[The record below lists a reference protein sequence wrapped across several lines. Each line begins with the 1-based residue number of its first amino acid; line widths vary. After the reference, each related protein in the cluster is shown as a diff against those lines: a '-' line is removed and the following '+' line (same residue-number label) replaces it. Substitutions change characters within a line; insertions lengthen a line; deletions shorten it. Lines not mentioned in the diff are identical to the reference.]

1 MNGEAG
7 MHYRDDKPMAA
18 TAIVVAV
25 VLGIGGLVRIINSTY
40 EPNIGHR
47 PSTTSAPLWVMAGK

>member
-1 MNGEAG
+1 

-18 TAIVVAV
+18 TAMVVAV

-47 PSTTSAPLWVMAGK
+47 PPASSAPVWVMAGK